1 MTQQGLTRRE
11 ALARA
16 AATAAGIG
24 LLATVSLKARI
35 AEAKVDPAPDPAKD
49 VEILN
54 ALLNAEYDAIA
65 TYTAGVGI
73 LTNDANKGTSGPAL
87 LVGGHFVAQHQQ
99 HRDALIKLITTLKG
113 TPAPEVT
120 TPTLPASFKAIL
132 ATATTTDVIKLA
144 CDKEAAAGRTYAEV
158 VGQLTTQTAAAL
170 AASIGGVET
179 QHFVVLFLLASGLIV
194 PGPAIKGQAEAN
206 LVVPGDFM
214 VPVKDVSFGTGNTL
228 KAVAATLAP
237 MLAIEAKGTGSG
249 GNGGSGGSNGGS
261 GGSNAGSGG
270 SNAGSG
276 GANGGSGGANAGS
289 GGSAGASG
297 GGAGDGG
304 ASGSGSGNGGAA
316 GASAGSGGQGGAQ

>member
-73 LTNDANKGTSGPAL
+73 LTNDQNKGTSGAAL

-99 HRDALIKLITTLKG
+99 HRDALIKLITSLGG
-113 TPAPEVT
+113 TPAPENT
-120 TPTLPASFKAIL
+120 TPTLPNSFKAIL
-132 ATATTTDVIKLA
+132 ATATTVDVIKLA

-194 PGPAIKGQAEAN
+194 PGPAIKTQADAN

-237 MLAIEAKGTGSG
+237 MLAIEPKGSG
-249 GNGGSGGSNGGS
+249 GGGNG
-261 GGSNAGSGG
+261 
-270 SNAGSG
+270 GSG
-276 GANGGSGGANAGS
+276 GANGGSGGASGGS
-289 GGSAGASG
+289 GGASGGSGGASAGNG

-304 ASGSGSGNGGAA
+304 ASGSGSGNGGGG